1 MNELKIFENPA
12 FGKIRT
18 VETNG
23 EPWLVGKDVAE
34 ALGYSNTKD
43 AIANHVD
50 SEDKRIIQKSEFTTF
65 ENHIPKSALPVNFI
79 PADVPNR
86 GMTIINESGLYSLI
100 LSSKLPK
107 AKEFKHW
114 VTSEVLPTIRKHGMY
129 ATEELLDNPDFAI
142 KVFNELKAEREKRKA
157 LEITV
162 DVQKQIIKELKP
174 KADYTDLV
182 LKSKTL
188 LTTTQI
194 AKDYGVSGK
203 KFNKLLN
210 ELKIQYKAGG
220 YNKQWLLY
228 SKYQDKGWTHSDTIR
243 FTRSDGREDFVLETK
258 WTQKGRL
265 GLYELLKKCG
275 ILPMIERGGSKSV
288 RFQIRPLTIK

>member
-86 GMTIINESGLYSLI
+86 GLTVINESGLYSLI

-157 LEITV
+157 LETTV
-162 DVQKQIIKELKP
+162 NVQKQLIGELKP

-194 AKDYGVSGK
+194 AKDYGMSGK

-210 ELKIQYKAGG
+210 ELKIQYKTGG

-228 SKYQDKGWTHSDTIR
+228 SKYQDKGWTHSETIR

-265 GLYELLKKCG
+265 GLYQLLKAWG
-275 ILPMIERGGSKSV
+275 ILPMIERKDE
-288 RFQIRPLTIK
+288 TE

>member
-18 VETNG
+18 VETDG

-86 GMTIINESGLYSLI
+86 GLTVINESGLYSLI

-114 VTSEVLPTIRKHGMY
+114 VTSEVLPSIRKHGMY
-129 ATEELLDNPDFAI
+129 ATEELLDNPEFAI
-142 KVFNELKAEREKRKA
+142 KVFTELKAEREKRKTI
-157 LEITV
+157 ETTV
-162 DVQKQIIKELKP
+162 DVQKQIIGELKP
-174 KADYTDLV
+174 KADYTDQV
-182 LKSKTL
+182 LKNKSLVTI
-188 LTTTQI
+188 TQI
-194 AKDYGVSGK
+194 AKDYGMSGRQ
-203 KFNKLLN
+203 FNKLLN
-210 ELKIQYKAGG
+210 DIGVQYKTGG

-265 GLYELLKKCG
+265 GLYELLKKHG
-275 ILPMIERGGSKSV
+275 ILPTIERE
-288 RFQIRPLTIK
+288 

>member
-18 VETNG
+18 VETDG

-86 GMTIINESGLYSLI
+86 GLTVINESGLYSLI

-114 VTSEVLPTIRKHGMY
+114 VTSEVLPSIRKHGMY
-129 ATEELLDNPDFAI
+129 ATEELLDNPEFAI
-142 KVFNELKAEREKRKA
+142 KVFTELKAEREKRKA
-157 LEITV
+157 LETTV
-162 DVQKQIIKELKP
+162 DVQKQLIGELKP
-174 KADYTDLV
+174 KADYTDQV
-182 LKSKTL
+182 LKNKSLVTI
-188 LTTTQI
+188 TQI
-194 AKDYGVSGK
+194 AKDYGMSGRQ
-203 KFNKLLN
+203 FNKLLN
-210 ELKIQYKAGG
+210 DIGVQYKTGG

-243 FTRSDGREDFVLETK
+243 FTRSDGRDDFVLETK

-265 GLYELLKKCG
+265 GLYELLKKHG
-275 ILPMIERGGSKSV
+275 ILPTIERE
-288 RFQIRPLTIK
+288 

>member
-18 VETNG
+18 VETDG

-86 GMTIINESGLYSLI
+86 GLTIINESGLYSLI

-157 LEITV
+157 LETTV

-194 AKDYGVSGK
+194 AKDYGMSGK

-275 ILPMIERGGSKSV
+275 ILPMIERGE
-288 RFQIRPLTIK
+288 